1 MSHSTPARLCLKNGF
16 LGIICGFIFL
26 AALIVTLGA
35 VSFQLSRNG
44 TARSAK
50 LSQRLLPALESLSG
64 LQEAALKYNLS
75 NLEYVTGKDE
85 ETQAK
90 ILATAAGYHKA
101 IDQHAAELASL
112 LDGAEAKELEDK
124 FAAALHT
131 YGESVALLQSTLKAN
146 DFDNAMKL
154 LDGDVAKNNAAVE
167 ASLSALTKY
176 VFELSNSNS
185 EATQAILGHNLKTT
199 LILSAVIAALALTA
213 VGIVHWVSRR
223 ISRDMDRISID
234 LTAAAGDILTKAH
247 GFTETSA
254 TLAHGANEQAA
265 SLEETSASLEEIS
278 ATTAQNAESATQAKT
293 LSSDTRNAAEA
304 GTGSMAELKK
314 AMDGIKDSSANIAKI
329 VQTIEEIAFQ
339 TNILALNAAIEAA
352 HAGDAGAGFAVVAE
366 EVRRLAQRSALA
378 AKETATKIEDSVTRS
393 EAGVK
398 ISQEAVEAFQQIFE
412 RARKVDELVGEI
424 ATASKEQNEGV
435 GQVAKAVSQMES
447 VTQANAAAAEE
458 SASAS
463 TELNHQANQM
473 RESVSS
479 LQLLVNGKA
488 QAPVADEV
496 ADEPVAPELQPTGSF
511 GRKTAAV
518 GSNGSRSSSSTLFSP
533 QNLRRGGPNGV
544 DHDDHPES

>member
-1 MSHSTPARLCLKNGF
+1 
-16 LGIICGFIFL
+16 
-26 AALIVTLGA
+26 
-35 VSFQLSRNG
+35 
-44 TARSAK
+44 
-50 LSQRLLPALESLSG
+50 
-64 LQEAALKYNLS
+64 
-75 NLEYVTGKDE
+75 
-85 ETQAK
+85 
-90 ILATAAGYHKA
+90 
-101 IDQHAAELASL
+101 
-112 LDGAEAKELEDK
+112 
-124 FAAALHT
+124 
-131 YGESVALLQSTLKAN
+131 
-146 DFDNAMKL
+146 
-154 LDGDVAKNNAAVE
+154 
-167 ASLSALTKY
+167 
-176 VFELSNSNS
+176 
-185 EATQAILGHNLKTT
+185 
-199 LILSAVIAALALTA
+199 
-213 VGIVHWVSRR
+213 
-223 ISRDMDRISID
+223 
-234 LTAAAGDILTKAH
+234 
-247 GFTETSA
+247 
-254 TLAHGANEQAA
+254 
-265 SLEETSASLEEIS
+265 
-278 ATTAQNAESATQAKT
+278 
-293 LSSDTRNAAEA
+293 
-304 GTGSMAELKK
+304 MAELKK